1 MSHNVTIFVTLLT
14 LPIKLQWFLGVTGR
28 RLSSVFRLSG
38 RECLGFPPKSINP
51 DGRMKFRD
59 PPSGAHTNDG
69 RIRVARGMPIG
80 RGWDDALCH
89 GVMTHCAMMA

>member
-14 LPIKLQWFLGVTGR
+14 LPIKLQWFQGVTSR
-28 RLSSVFRLSG
+28 RLLGVFRLSG
-38 RECLGFPPKSINP
+38 RECLGSAPQSINP

-59 PPSGAHTNDG
+59 PPFVAHKNDA
-69 RIRVARGMPIG
+69 RICVARGMPIG
-80 RGWDDALCH
+80 RGWYDALCH